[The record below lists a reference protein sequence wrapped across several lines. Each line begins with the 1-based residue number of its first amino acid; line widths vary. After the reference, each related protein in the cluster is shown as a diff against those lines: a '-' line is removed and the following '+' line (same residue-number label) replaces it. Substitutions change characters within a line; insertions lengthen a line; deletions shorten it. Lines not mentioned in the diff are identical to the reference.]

1 MATPALPV
9 VPKNGTDVA
18 KVKPARKG
26 APRSPGTSTF
36 SEELGTAIH
45 PPVPVAL
52 PSPATPSLAAAF
64 LGNGVSRDGGAGVP
78 WLPEAA
84 PDAGLKCT
92 AAPNHSPSSGPA
104 TTLLPALSFGG
115 GKPVLAVPARA
126 GKGAIK
132 GAVRTAE
139 SAAATAKP
147 PVDPSQVIETAAG
160 RVPQD
165 AARLAAATKGKRPE
179 NAVKAAPQD
188 VSQRIASVAEPLD
201 PAVRPMATERQ
212 ARSVPHGA
220 TRLPV
225 ATTSARPSLAAEA
238 APPEIAARPA
248 GAAKPL
254 DKVVRPMATEQQARP
269 VPHDAARLAA
279 ERQAVPVPQGETR
292 LPVATTSARPVRAAE
307 AAPPDIAARPGGVA
321 ESFEAAVRPMA
332 TEQQARP
339 VPHDAPRLAAERQA
353 VPVPQGETRLPV
365 ATMSARPGNAVAAAP
380 QNIPASLV
388 GLAEPLG
395 MAVDPL
401 VVEQPAKNESPAR
414 GRAARQNAA
423 RGDAASSASVRE
435 AAPAPAVPASALEGA
450 RILVNAAN
458 PAAPVSQESPARQAG
473 EGSPAPA
480 PQPKNAGASRAA
492 TPQGD
497 GAGSSP
503 AGPQASP
510 ADGSPRSAE
519 IVKDSHA
526 AASTPFPSA
535 THAALQSAVTRLAE
549 TAPAP
554 LMPAAVPVHHAALA
568 ESILARARALPETG
582 AVEVRFALEPEGL
595 GTVRVRIES
604 RGEHVRIEIQATSRA
619 AIETLSPG
627 ISRLAAHLQEAGY
640 RDAEIHLDLGT
651 SGGAD
656 HTGNRGERPDR
667 GTAIGTPEPGD
678 NVAAERGAS
687 SAPAARP
694 RYLFDR
700 TF

>member
-254 DKVVRPMATEQQARP
+254 DKV
-269 VPHDAARLAA
+269 
-279 ERQAVPVPQGETR
+279 
-292 LPVATTSARPVRAAE
+292 
-307 AAPPDIAARPGGVA
+307 
-321 ESFEAAVRPMA
+321 VRPMA